1 MDMNTY
7 EKNIY
12 TIWWFIEAILWSV
25 YYINGIYISA
35 LLLLLC
41 LTFYSESIVIKNI
54 RNCLL
59 LFFSVGFFILWY
71 LIFISCYTGKIG
83 EWIFIGATINLFV
96 SLFASFPKYKE
107 KVFNFLL
114 IIFML
119 LLMPI
124 I

>member
-1 MDMNTY
+1 MNTY

>member
-1 MDMNTY
+1 MNTY

-54 RNCLL
+54 RNCVL

-83 EWIFIGATINLFV
+83 EWIFIGATFNLFV

>member
-54 RNCLL
+54 RNCVL

-114 IIFML
+114 KIFML

>member
-54 RNCLL
+54 RNCVL

-83 EWIFIGATINLFV
+83 EWIFVGATINLFV

>member
-1 MDMNTY
+1 MNTY

-54 RNCLL
+54 RNCVL
-59 LFFSVGFFILWY
+59 LFLSVGFFILWY

>member
-1 MDMNTY
+1 MNTY

-41 LTFYSESIVIKNI
+41 MTFYSESIVIKNI
-54 RNCLL
+54 RNCVL

-83 EWIFIGATINLFV
+83 EWIFVGATINLFV

>member
-1 MDMNTY
+1 MNTY

-54 RNCLL
+54 RNCVLL
-59 LFFSVGFFILWY
+59 LFSVGFFILWY

>member
-1 MDMNTY
+1 MNTY

-25 YYINGIYISA
+25 YYINGIYVSA

-54 RNCLL
+54 RNCVL

-83 EWIFIGATINLFV
+83 EWIFVGATINLFV

-107 KVFNFLL
+107 KVSNFLL

>member
-1 MDMNTY
+1 MNTY

-41 LTFYSESIVIKNI
+41 LTFYCESIVIKNI
-54 RNCLL
+54 RNCVL

-83 EWIFIGATINLFV
+83 EWIFIGATINLFA

>member
-1 MDMNTY
+1 MNTY

-41 LTFYSESIVIKNI
+41 LTFYSESIVIKDI
-54 RNCLL
+54 RNCVL

>member
-1 MDMNTY
+1 MNTY

-25 YYINGIYISA
+25 YYINGIYVSA

-54 RNCLL
+54 RNCVL

>member
-1 MDMNTY
+1 MNTY

-96 SLFASFPKYKE
+96 SLFAFFPKYKE

>member
-1 MDMNTY
+1 MNTY

-54 RNCLL
+54 RNCLV

-114 IIFML
+114 IIFIL

>member
-1 MDMNTY
+1 MNTY

-25 YYINGIYISA
+25 YYINVIYISA

>member
-1 MDMNTY
+1 MNTY

-54 RNCLL
+54 RNCVL

-71 LIFISCYTGKIG
+71 LIFISRYTGKIG

>member
-1 MDMNTY
+1 MNTY

-54 RNCLL
+54 RNCVL
-59 LFFSVGFFILWY
+59 LFFSVVFFILWY

-83 EWIFIGATINLFV
+83 EWIFVGATINLFV

>member
-1 MDMNTY
+1 MNTY

-54 RNCLL
+54 RNCVL

-71 LIFISCYTGKIG
+71 LIFISCYTGKIR
-83 EWIFIGATINLFV
+83 EWIFVGATINLFV

-114 IIFML
+114 IIFIL

>member
-1 MDMNTY
+1 MNTY

-35 LLLLLC
+35 LLSLLC

>member
-1 MDMNTY
+1 MNTY

-54 RNCLL
+54 RNCVL

-83 EWIFIGATINLFV
+83 EWIFVGATINLFV

-107 KVFNFLL
+107 KVFKFLL

>member
-1 MDMNTY
+1 MNTY

-83 EWIFIGATINLFV
+83 EWIFVGATINLFV

>member
-1 MDMNTY
+1 MNTY

-59 LFFSVGFFILWY
+59 LFFSVSFFILWY

-114 IIFML
+114 IIFIL

>member
-1 MDMNTY
+1 MNTY

-54 RNCLL
+54 RNCVL

-107 KVFNFLL
+107 KVFNSLL

>member
-96 SLFASFPKYKE
+96 SHFASFPKYKE

-114 IIFML
+114 IIFIL

>member
-1 MDMNTY
+1 MNTY

-54 RNCLL
+54 RNCVL

-114 IIFML
+114 IIFLL

>member
-1 MDMNTY
+1 MNTY

-41 LTFYSESIVIKNI
+41 LTFYSESIVIKTI
-54 RNCLL
+54 RNCVL

>member
-1 MDMNTY
+1 MNTY

-59 LFFSVGFFILWY
+59 LFFSVDFFILWY

>member
-1 MDMNTY
+1 MNTY

-54 RNCLL
+54 RNCVL

-71 LIFISCYTGKIG
+71 LISISCYTGKIG

>member
-1 MDMNTY
+1 MNTY

-54 RNCLL
+54 RNCVL

-83 EWIFIGATINLFV
+83 EWIFVGATINLFV
-96 SLFASFPKYKE
+96 SLFTFCLFVNMVDS
-107 KVFNFLL
+107 
-114 IIFML
+114 
-119 LLMPI
+119 
-124 I
+124 

>member
-1 MDMNTY
+1 MNTY

-54 RNCLL
+54 RNCVL

-83 EWIFIGATINLFV
+83 EWIFVGATINLFI

-114 IIFML
+114 IIFIL

>member
-1 MDMNTY
+1 MNTY

-107 KVFNFLL
+107 KVFIFLL

>member
-1 MDMNTY
+1 MNTY

-25 YYINGIYISA
+25 YFINGIYISA

-54 RNCLL
+54 RNCVL

>member
-54 RNCLL
+54 RNCVL

-83 EWIFIGATINLFV
+83 EWIFVGATINLFI

-114 IIFML
+114 IIFIL

>member
-83 EWIFIGATINLFV
+83 EWIFVGATINLFV

-114 IIFML
+114 IIFIL

>member
-1 MDMNTY
+1 MNTY

-41 LTFYSESIVIKNI
+41 LTFYSESIVIKTI
-54 RNCLL
+54 RNGVL

>member
-1 MDMNTY
+1 MNTY

-54 RNCLL
+54 RNCVL

-83 EWIFIGATINLFV
+83 EWIFVGATINLFV

-119 LLMPI
+119 LLMSI

>member
-1 MDMNTY
+1 MNTY

-54 RNCLL
+54 RNCVL

>member
-54 RNCLL
+54 RNCVL

>member
-114 IIFML
+114 IIFIL

>member
-1 MDMNTY
+1 MNTY

-54 RNCLL
+54 RNCVL

-83 EWIFIGATINLFV
+83 EWIFVGATINLFV
-96 SLFASFPKYKE
+96 SFFASFPKYKE

-119 LLMPI
+119 LLMSI

>member
-1 MDMNTY
+1 MNTY

-41 LTFYSESIVIKNI
+41 LTFYRESIVIKNI

-114 IIFML
+114 IIFIL